1 MDIIE
6 APSDVEDSEDS
17 DQHPGK
23 SHKKTNTPQVPSMIL
38 IPATSTIAP
47 IRELPSLKHQSH
59 CPMSVRSRQTL
70 VIGIH
75 IFILDHRI
83 LFVLQ
88 VKRDLL
94 LKKIRRIEFPA
105 LFVRAKKRGKFKSSK
120 F

>member
-94 LKKIRRIEFPA
+94 LRKNSKNWISRTFWKSKKAREI
-105 LFVRAKKRGKFKSSK
+105 
-120 F
+120 